1 MLHDELSH
9 FAHAIV
15 HGQMPSPRIAQAYAD
30 YSAETAIGVYR
41 NNYRGNL
48 HDALAGAYPVVK
60 LLVGDEFFR
69 FLARRYIEQHPSRS
83 ANLHHFGSELA
94 GFIAAFE
101 PAKELAYLPDVAALE
116 WACHVAYFADDGD
129 ILDLNELAR
138 VPPERYPDL
147 VLRTHPACDVVRSL
161 YPIAAIWQAHQPGA
175 PEDFHIELDGD
186 PGYTLVS
193 RKDDIV
199 QVSELTEAEAVWLQG
214 IQAGSRL
221 GDATAT
227 TLEHYPYFDVQVT
240 LMKLVAQNA
249 LANFDLEKAP

>member
-1 MLHDELSH
+1 MLHDELSQ

-15 HGQMPSPRIAQAYAD
+15 HGQMPSPQIGQAYAS

-69 FLARRYIEQHPSRS
+69 FLAKRYIEQYPSCS

-129 ILDLNELAR
+129 VLDLNELAQ
-138 VPPERYPDL
+138 VPPDRYPDL
-147 VLRTHPACDVVRSL
+147 VLHTHPSCHVVRSP

-175 PEDFHIELDGD
+175 PEDFHIELDGGS
-186 PGYTLVS
+186 GYALVS
-193 RKDDIV
+193 RKDDMV
-199 QVSELTEAEAVWLQG
+199 QVSELTEAEATWLECM
-214 IQAGSRL
+214 QAGAVL
-221 GDATAT
+221 GKATEET
-227 TLEHYPYFDVQVT
+227 TERHPDFDLLPVLRT
-240 LMKLVAQNA
+240 LVAENIFA
-249 LANFDLEKAP
+249 GFTLGAPS